1 MASLTPEVLDAA
13 ERIVREGGE
22 AALTMDGLAQ
32 AAGVSRATL
41 YRQAGSRDAL
51 LKRLAE
57 RGLTIGAR
65 GEVRDRILA
74 AAATVFSRHGL
85 EAGTIEAIAETAG
98 VGAATVY
105 RNFGDK
111 RGLMAAFLKAQAP
124 RRATWELAHKPSG
137 DLEADLLQLSRTLL
151 TFMRD
156 NGPLLRLAML
166 ERARGSDLLA
176 SLSQSPDRTIYGCA
190 TLLAHYVERGQLQAR
205 PPESMAR
212 AFLGVLFGFG
222 LFGPLLGI
230 PGTCDVERD
239 AQRAV
244 EQFLDGNRVHQPA
257 RRAHRRKR

>member
-1 MASLTPEVLDAA
+1 MASLTSEVLEAA

-22 AALTMDGLAQ
+22 AALTMDSLAR

-57 RGLTIGAR
+57 RGLVVEAR
-65 GEVRDRILA
+65 GEVRERILA

-98 VGAATVY
+98 VGPATVY

-111 RGLMAAFLKAQAP
+111 RGLMAAFLKAQTP

-137 DLEADLLQLSRTLL
+137 DLEADLLQLARTLL
-151 TFMRD
+151 AFMCE
-156 NGPLLRLAML
+156 NGPLLRLAVL

-176 SLSQSPDRTIYGCA
+176 ALSQSPDRTIYGLA
-190 TLLAHYVERGQLQAR
+190 TLLGHYVERGQLQAR
-205 PPESMAR
+205 PPEVMAR
-212 AFLGVLFGFG
+212 ALLGMLFGFG

-239 AQRAV
+239 AERVV
-244 EQFLDGNRVHQPA
+244 EMFLDGNRVQQPA
-257 RRAHRRKR
+257 RRARGR